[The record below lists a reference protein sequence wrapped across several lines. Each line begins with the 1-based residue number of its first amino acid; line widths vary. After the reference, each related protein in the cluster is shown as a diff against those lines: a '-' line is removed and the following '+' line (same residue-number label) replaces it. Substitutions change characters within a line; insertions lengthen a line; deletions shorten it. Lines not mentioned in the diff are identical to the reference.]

1 MFKCVNI
8 SGELDKIYIKMDSQ
22 VRKRKNKG
30 AGKEKD
36 LHDLSTKLGNIIP
49 DRRDGVS
56 FIVIHTFFI

>member
-1 MFKCVNI
+1 
-8 SGELDKIYIKMDSQ
+8 MDSQ

-56 FIVIHTFFI
+56 FFRHSYIFYLGGCIRVTYP

>member
-1 MFKCVNI
+1 
-8 SGELDKIYIKMDSQ
+8 MDSQ

-56 FIVIHTFFI
+56 YLSHS